1 MKQVITIITTA
12 LLLLFAVS
20 SFAATKDEYRAA
32 SVSGMRKDISF
43 SRAKSMVRKVF
54 DGTKDK
60 PVVILGRY
68 EIMLI
73 SRLLLAA
80 QDSKDADLLKL
91 AKEIVLA
98 CNKVALEGYDT
109 PQQTSLEQIGFAL
122 RELALGVRQLKEL
135 KVLVGH
141 DAERA
146 DEMLKTAA
154 DFLPKYMPMPGD
166 GNIPQRYALGIATVC
181 QMFPGDPR
189 VPQWKGWVEK
199 PFMQVLRY
207 PSAEGL
213 PGSRRRVLEKQRDR
227 WKFVDDTQPF
237 EKVQTVDIS
246 EDSSGYE
253 ALTIVSWMGIARLI
267 GREAEIKTP
276 AVEAFIERFYQQ
288 IMPIGI
294 LPGYGDAE
302 WNSSPDLWIAI
313 FEWAGATFHQPK
325 YRAAADA
332 IFRYQLERGLPVGD
346 LSEAVEHVDENIPL
360 QPSPRTSVLLQRV
373 SGRGER
379 VPDKV
384 VLRGDESQGY
394 VMLQATESLGHS
406 HPYAGSI
413 SAYGVGGSVLLSTLG
428 YDGTATAL
436 HHSFL
441 VRPADEK
448 FLAYPGDP
456 AGLLLGKIMP
466 DGQRL
471 SFKIT
476 SDDRE
481 VRSAEVRDNGPVAH
495 GRVTCDYLTASHPNR
510 AFNGHAFQHTREL
523 ALDKKSGL
531 LCVLDTVESKSDV
544 TAAFGPVWHVQQV
557 LAKNEQGFLCR
568 TDHQAKF
575 DGKIDAS
582 KPRPVWIAMAGPTDT
597 KLNDVSWKFTS
608 RHGHSDLPQENHL
621 TSEWRGS
628 VKPGD
633 KLTFL
638 TVFVPMPDGTTV
650 PPSALKLDVG
660 AGKAS
665 VHLGDFSYSFPE
677 STKR

>member
-1 MKQVITIITTA
+1 
-12 LLLLFAVS
+12 
-20 SFAATKDEYRAA
+20 
-32 SVSGMRKDISF
+32 
-43 SRAKSMVRKVF
+43 
-54 DGTKDK
+54 
-60 PVVILGRY
+60 
-68 EIMLI
+68 
-73 SRLLLAA
+73 
-80 QDSKDADLLKL
+80 
-91 AKEIVLA
+91 
-98 CNKVALEGYDT
+98 
-109 PQQTSLEQIGFAL
+109 
-122 RELALGVRQLKEL
+122 
-135 KVLVGH
+135 
-141 DAERA
+141 
-146 DEMLKTAA
+146 
-154 DFLPKYMPMPGD
+154 
-166 GNIPQRYALGIATVC
+166 
-181 QMFPGDPR
+181 
-189 VPQWKGWVEK
+189 
-199 PFMQVLRY
+199 
-207 PSAEGL
+207 
-213 PGSRRRVLEKQRDR
+213 
-227 WKFVDDTQPF
+227 
-237 EKVQTVDIS
+237 
-246 EDSSGYE
+246 
-253 ALTIVSWMGIARLI
+253 
-267 GREAEIKTP
+267 
-276 AVEAFIERFYQQ
+276 
-288 IMPIGI
+288 
-294 LPGYGDAE
+294 
-302 WNSSPDLWIAI
+302 
-313 FEWAGATFHQPK
+313 
-325 YRAAADA
+325 
-332 IFRYQLERGLPVGD
+332 
-346 LSEAVEHVDENIPL
+346 
-360 QPSPRTSVLLQRV
+360 
-373 SGRGER
+373 
-379 VPDKV
+379 
-384 VLRGDESQGY
+384 

-441 VRPADEK
+441 VRPADER

-481 VRSAEVRDNGPVAH
+481 VRSAEVRDNGPVAY

-544 TAAFGPVWHVQQV
+544 TAAFGPVWHVEQV

-633 KLTFL
+633 KLSFL
-638 TVFVPMPDGTTV
+638 TVFVPMPDGTAV
-650 PPSALKLDVG
+650 PPSGLKLDVG
-660 AGKAS
+660 PGKAS
-665 VHLGDFSYSFPE
+665 VHLGDFCYSFPE

>member
-1 MKQVITIITTA
+1 MLSKSILPIIA
-12 LLLLFAVS
+12 LLCAAS

-32 SVSGMRKDISF
+32 SVSGLRKATSF
-43 SRAKSMVRKVF
+43 SRAKSMVRKVLG
-54 DGTKDK
+54 DTKDK
-60 PVVILGRY
+60 PVVVVGRM
-68 EIMLI
+68 EISI
-73 SRLLLAA
+73 ASRLLLAGRPTN
-80 QDSKDADLLKL
+80 DKELLTL
-91 AKEIVLA
+91 ARDIVLS
-98 CNKVALEGYDT
+98 CNKAALDGYDT
-109 PQQTSLEQIGFAL
+109 PQETSLEQIAFAMHEFAL
-122 RELALGVRQLKEL
+122 AVPQLKEL
-135 KVLVGH
+135 KLLEGR

-146 DEMLKTAA
+146 DETMKRAC
-154 DFLPKYMPMPGD
+154 DFLLRFMPEPGD
-166 GNIPQRYALGIATVC
+166 GNIPQRYALGMASVC
-181 QMFPGDPR
+181 QLFPNDPR
-189 VPQWKGWVEK
+189 LPKWKAWVAR
-199 PFMQVLRY
+199 PFEQILHF
-207 PSAEGL
+207 PSREGL
-213 PGSRRRVLEKQRDR
+213 PGSKRRVLEKQRDR

-288 IMPIGI
+288 MMPIGI

-346 LSEAVEHVDENIPL
+346 LSEAVEHVDENIPP

-441 VRPADEK
+441 VRPADER

-481 VRSAEVRDNGPVAH
+481 VRSAEVRDNGPVAY
-495 GRVTCDYLTASHPNR
+495 GRVICDYLTSWHQDR

-597 KLNDVSWKFTS
+597 KLNDVTWKFTS

-628 VKPGD
+628 VKAGD
-633 KLTFL
+633 KLSFL
-638 TVFVPMPDGTTV
+638 TVFVPMPVGTTV
-650 PPSALKLDVG
+650 PPSGLKLDVG
-660 AGKAS
+660 AGQAS